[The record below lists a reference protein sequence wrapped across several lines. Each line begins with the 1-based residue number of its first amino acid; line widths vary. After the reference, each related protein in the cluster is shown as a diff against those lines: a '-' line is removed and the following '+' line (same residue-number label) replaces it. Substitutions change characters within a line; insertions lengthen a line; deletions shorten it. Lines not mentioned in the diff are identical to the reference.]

1 MKASAQAPVT
11 ELQAMAGGRDPTV
24 CVVGPGA
31 RFLSGIS
38 YYTYR
43 LVNAL
48 AGRHR
53 VSVIL
58 MRRLLP
64 ARLYPGRTRVGAPL
78 ARLQYDASSVLD
90 GVDWYWFPTMFRA
103 VGLLLR
109 ERPSVVLFQWWSA
122 SVLHSYV
129 ALAVVARLLRARV
142 VVEFHEVLDTGEARL
157 PLLRAYVRMIAPL
170 LLRLACG
177 AVVHSDYDRAAV
189 RRQYRTR
196 RPILVVPHGPYDQYR
211 VDTRLHVLSDSV
223 CNVLFFGVIRPFK
236 GLEDLLG
243 AFNAIPEQE
252 IGRYRLTIVGET
264 WEHWTL
270 PAEMIKQSPHR
281 DRITFVNRYVHDDE
295 VGSFFRD
302 ADVVVLPYH
311 RSSSSGPLQIA
322 MSCGLPVVVTSVGGL
337 PEAVGGYAGA
347 ILVPPKDPVAL
358 GKALTIAAGLK
369 GRRFADPHSWETVVD
384 RYDHLFD
391 AISAKR
397 HAAPWVAES

>member
-1 MKASAQAPVT
+1 MKASAAAPAI
-11 ELQAMAGGRDPTV
+11 ELRAPPGGRGSSV
-24 CVVGPGA
+24 CVVGPGT

-48 AGRHR
+48 ASRHR

-64 ARLYPGRTRVGAPL
+64 ARLYPGRTRVGIPL
-78 ARLQYDASSVLD
+78 ARLQYDASRVLD
-90 GVDWYWFPTMFRA
+90 GLDWFWFPTMVRA
-103 VGLLLR
+103 IALLIR

-122 SVLHSYV
+122 SVLHSYL
-129 ALAVVARLLRARV
+129 ALAIAARLLRARV
-142 VVEFHEVLDTGEARL
+142 VIEFHEVLDTGEARL
-157 PLLRAYVRMIAPL
+157 PLLRAYVRLIAPL

-177 AVVHSDYDRAAV
+177 AVVHSDFDRAAV

-211 VDTRLHVLSDSV
+211 ADPLSPPSRDSV
-223 CNVLFFGVIRPFK
+223 CNLLFFGVIRPFK
-236 GLEDLLG
+236 GLEDLLA

-252 IGRYRLTIVGET
+252 IGRYRLTVVGET

-270 PAEMIKQSPHR
+270 PAEMIQQSPHR
-281 DRITFVNRYVHDDE
+281 DRITFINRYVHDDE
-295 VGSFFRD
+295 VGSVFRN

-311 RSSSSGPLQIA
+311 RSSASGPLQIA
-322 MSCGLPVVVTSVGGL
+322 MGCGLPVVVTAVGGL
-337 PEAVGGYAGA
+337 PEAVAGYAGA
-347 ILVPPKDPVAL
+347 ILVPPRDPVAL
-358 GKALTIAAGLK
+358 GKALAIAGGLK
-369 GRRFADPHSWETVVD
+369 GRSFTDPHSWETAID

-391 AISAKR
+391 AISGR
-397 HAAPWVAES
+397 PRPAPWVAES

>member
-90 GVDWYWFPTMFRA
+90 GLDWYWFPTMFRA

-142 VVEFHEVLDTGEARL
+142 VIEFHEVLDTGEARL

-391 AISAKR
+391 AISARR